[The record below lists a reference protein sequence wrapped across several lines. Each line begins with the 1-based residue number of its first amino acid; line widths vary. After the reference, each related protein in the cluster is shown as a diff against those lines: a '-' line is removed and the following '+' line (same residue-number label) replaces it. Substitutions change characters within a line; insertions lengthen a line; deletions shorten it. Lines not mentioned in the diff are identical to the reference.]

1 MANANNLKFLVCC
14 ANGSGS
20 SLMAQ
25 LALDKVLKRNGIKCK
40 THHAPLSEG
49 KSTAAQYDVL
59 LCAQNF
65 ASMFTDAEAK
75 GVKVIP
81 LKNVMS
87 DKEIDEEHERAV
99 DEIIDNDFLNI
110 YKKVQRN
117 AKEATATA

>member
-49 KSTAAQYDVL
+49 KHSCTV
-59 LCAQNF
+59 
-65 ASMFTDAEAK
+65 
-75 GVKVIP
+75 
-81 LKNVMS
+81 
-87 DKEIDEEHERAV
+87 
-99 DEIIDNDFLNI
+99 
-110 YKKVQRN
+110 
-117 AKEATATA
+117 

>member
-1 MANANNLKFLVCC
+1 MLRKWFRFQPD
-14 ANGSGS
+14 GSAGIR
-20 SLMAQ
+20 Q
-25 LALDKVLKRNGIKCK
+25 GVKRNGIKCK

-87 DKEIDEEHERAV
+87 DKEIEEKLKAQG
-99 DEIIDNDFLNI
+99 II
-110 YKKVQRN
+110 
-117 AKEATATA
+117 E

>member
-1 MANANNLKFLVCC
+1 MTNVNNLKFLVCC

-25 LALDKVLKRNGIKCK
+25 MALDKVLKRNGIKCK

-65 ASMFTDAEAK
+65 ANMLRMQKKK
-75 GVKVIP
+75 G
-81 LKNVMS
+81 
-87 DKEIDEEHERAV
+87 
-99 DEIIDNDFLNI
+99 
-110 YKKVQRN
+110 
-117 AKEATATA
+117 

>member
-1 MANANNLKFLVCC
+1 MTNQNLKFLVCC

-59 LCAQNF
+59 LCARTLPVCSQ
-65 ASMFTDAEAK
+65 MQRQRCK
-75 GVKVIP
+75 GDSVKECYV
-81 LKNVMS
+81 
-87 DKEIDEEHERAV
+87 R
-99 DEIIDNDFLNI
+99 
-110 YKKVQRN
+110 
-117 AKEATATA
+117 

>member
-1 MANANNLKFLVCC
+1 
-14 ANGSGS
+14 
-20 SLMAQ
+20 MAQ

-87 DKEIDEEHERAV
+87 DKEIEEKLKAQG
-99 DEIIDNDFLNI
+99 IIWI
-110 YKKVQRN
+110 V
-117 AKEATATA
+117 

>member
-1 MANANNLKFLVCC
+1 MANNNNLKFLVCC

-25 LALDKVLKRNGIKCK
+25 MALDKVLKRNGMKCK

-49 KSTAAQYDVL
+49 RGSAAQYDVL

-65 ASMFTDAEAK
+65 ANMFADTEAK

-87 DKEIDEEHERAV
+87 DKEIEEKLKAQGVIE
-99 DEIIDNDFLNI
+99 
-110 YKKVQRN
+110 
-117 AKEATATA
+117 

>member
-1 MANANNLKFLVCC
+1 MANTNNLKFLVCC

-87 DKEIDEEHERAV
+87 DKEIEEKLKAQG
-99 DEIIDNDFLNI
+99 II
-110 YKKVQRN
+110 
-117 AKEATATA
+117 E

>member
-25 LALDKVLKRNGIKCK
+25 LALDKVLKRNGI
-40 THHAPLSEG
+40 
-49 KSTAAQYDVL
+49 
-59 LCAQNF
+59 NF

-87 DKEIDEEHERAV
+87 DKEIEEKLKAQG
-99 DEIIDNDFLNI
+99 II
-110 YKKVQRN
+110 
-117 AKEATATA
+117 E